1 MSVFALGLNHIT
13 APLDVRGRFAFA
25 PGQLPAALLGLRER
39 LARAAPETALLSTC
53 NRTELYVAG
62 QTAHAGD
69 LVQPAIDWL
78 AGMGGVSA
86 AQLSTHT
93 YVVENRAAAR
103 HAFRVAAGLDSMV
116 LGEPQILGQ
125 MKQAVREA
133 DEAGTLGT
141 TLHQLFQRSFAVA

>member
-25 PGQLPAALLGLRER
+25 PGQLPAALLSLRER

-62 QTAHAGD
+62 QTAHVGD

-78 AGMGGVSA
+78 A
-86 AQLSTHT
+86 AQGSISGDKMLDHT
-93 YVVENRAAAR
+93 YVLEDRAAAR
-103 HAFRVAAGLDSMV
+103 HGWA
-116 LGEPQILGQ
+116 E
-125 MKQAVREA
+125 
-133 DEAGTLGT
+133 
-141 TLHQLFQRSFAVA
+141 